1 MTVLTKKRER
11 LLDQLV
17 ELAGDP
23 LIVQE
28 ALRELN
34 SELATPPNVEQI
46 VRRILELKEKEDRA
60 LAEIG

>member
-34 SELATPPNVEQI
+34 SEHATPPNVEQI
-46 VRRILELKEKEDRA
+46 VRRILELKEREGQA
-60 LAEIG
+60 LAVG